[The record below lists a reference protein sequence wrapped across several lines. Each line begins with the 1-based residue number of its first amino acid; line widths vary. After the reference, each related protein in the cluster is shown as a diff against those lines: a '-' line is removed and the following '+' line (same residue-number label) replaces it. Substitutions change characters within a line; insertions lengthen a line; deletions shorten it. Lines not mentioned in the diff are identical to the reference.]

1 MDNFNDHVLQN
12 EHIVYDNED
21 KTKYHIEEIKD

>member
-12 EHIVYDNED
+12 EHIVYDNKE
-21 KTKYHIEEIKD
+21 KTKYYIEEL